1 MLWLYIDFPSLQLDC
16 LQASTPISAEQEHTS
31 AQPIAIVDSKMNR
44 IVQLNDNAKAKGLQI
59 GMGLGMAAALAHDLH
74 VVPYQIAEEEAYLL
88 TLAEQ
93 VYSVT
98 ANIALFPPQG
108 LALKVGDMLKLYQHL
123 NVYIKAINSVLSP
136 YHLNMNFAC
145 GYSVMSAQL
154 LACSGANLITTD
166 QNIIM
171 KASAGLRVDQ
181 LFITDKAKSSLAR
194 LGIKTLAQLQALPI
208 KECAKR
214 LDSNT
219 IEYLAQL
226 KEQKV
231 KSLRFYQPKHHFEH
245 SVELLYEMMNL
256 DVLLQPIKQLLKLL
270 EAFLLRRDYICQQLE
285 LCLFHRIDG
294 LNHVLQQTLTINSA
308 TGEYLVAQWLNLV
321 NLKLS
326 NIKLL
331 APITKVSLRV
341 QHFQPNTGEIYDIF
355 QGKKGQLS
363 FAQLASLLVNK
374 LGDEK
379 ILRLQQVND
388 HRAELA
394 SICQPF
400 VNCSAN
406 KASNNNSQN
415 AGKVKD
421 GVIADKS
428 TQYAVEEQGLRP
440 SFILAEPEPLMS
452 NIRLLHG
459 PERISTAW
467 WEQSKDKVIL
477 KSGNSEAIDNNETVA
492 EHGYQ
497 RDYFVAKNAQG
508 QYCWVYK
515 ELNSQLKNQWYIH
528 GYFS

>member
-1 MLWLYIDFPSLQLDC
+1 MLWLYIDFPSLQLDG
-16 LQASTPISAEQEHTS
+16 LQASTPISVEQEHS
-31 AQPIAIVDSKMNR
+31 NGQSVAIVDSKKNR
-44 IVQLNDNAKAKGLQI
+44 IVQLNDNAKENGLQI
-59 GMGLGMAAALAHDLH
+59 GMDLGVAASLAHDLY

-93 VYSVT
+93 LYSAT

-108 LALKVGDMLKLYQHL
+108 LALKVGDMLQLYQHL

-136 YHLNMNFAC
+136 YQLNMNFAC

-154 LACSGANLITTD
+154 LACAGVNMITTD

-171 KASAGLRVDQ
+171 KESAGLRVDQ

-219 IEYLAQL
+219 IKYLAQL
-226 KEQKV
+226 KGQKV
-231 KSLRFYQPKHHFEH
+231 KSLHFYQPKHYFEH

-270 EAFLLRRDYICQQLE
+270 EAFLLRRDYVCQQLE

-294 LNHVLQQTLTINSA
+294 LSHVLQQSLIVNSA
-308 TGEYLVAQWLNLV
+308 TGEYLAAQWLNLV

-341 QHFQPNTGEIYDIF
+341 QHFQPNTGEVDDIF
-355 QGKKGQLS
+355 QGRKGPLS

-374 LGDEK
+374 LGDGK
-379 ILRLQQVND
+379 VLRLQQGND
-388 HRAELA
+388 HRVELA
-394 SICQPF
+394 SCYLPF
-400 VNCSAN
+400 INYSAD
-406 KASNNNSQN
+406 KVSNNNSQN
-415 AGKVKD
+415 TGKGNNV
-421 GVIADKS
+421 VIADKS
-428 TQYAVEEQGLRP
+428 IQYAVEKHGLRP
-440 SFILAEPEPLMS
+440 SFLLAEPEPLMS
-452 NIRLLHG
+452 NIRVLHG

-467 WEQSKDKVIL
+467 WQQSKDKVML
-477 KSGNSEAIDNNETVA
+477 QSENSEAIDNNETAA

-515 ELNSQLKNQWYIH
+515 ELNSQRKNQWYIH